1 MDRRKKIQEQIT
13 ANIYQSHLPKFSI
26 AFDLAARSN
35 SSASHVDRSLLSR
48 KIIIRNIFILFS
60 YVKLGNLRSSSAV
73 DNISIINMKFS
84 DPEFLP
90 IPESITQGNEGT
102 SFDDLEYGA
111 NVARW

>member
-1 MDRRKKIQEQIT
+1 MERRKKIPEQIIT
-13 ANIYQSHLPKFSI
+13 DIHQSHLPKFSI

-35 SSASHVDRSLLSR
+35 PSAPHVDHSLLSR
-48 KIIIRNIFILFS
+48 KII
-60 YVKLGNLRSSSAV
+60 GQSSSAI
-73 DNISIINMKFS
+73 DRKFS

-90 IPESITQGNEGT
+90 IPSSIIQDNEGT